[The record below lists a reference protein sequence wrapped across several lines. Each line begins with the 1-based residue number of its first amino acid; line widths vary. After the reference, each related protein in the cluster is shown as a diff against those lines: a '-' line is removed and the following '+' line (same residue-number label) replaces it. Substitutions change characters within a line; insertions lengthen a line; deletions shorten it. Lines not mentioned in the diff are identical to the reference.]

1 MNFTANNSK
10 SNNILNVPN
19 YTMISRQP
27 MRPNVNYVPRELPP
41 TPAVLQNT
49 DNGQELK
56 RMKWGQPIWFLF
68 HTLAE
73 KIKEENFSKV
83 RVELLNNI
91 YSICSN
97 LPCPTCAT
105 HAVQYLNKINFNTIQ
120 TKTQLKEM
128 LFTFHNEVN
137 NKKGLSIFSRS
148 ELDSKYSAAVT
159 KNIIYS
165 FIMAY
170 QDKHKSVRMIAND
183 MFRSRQIIFLKEW
196 FSKNIQYFDE

>member
-1 MNFTANNSK
+1 MNFTANNSN

-19 YTMISRQP
+19 YNMISRQP
-27 MRPNVNYVPRELPP
+27 IRPNVNGAPRAPP
-41 TPAVLQNT
+41 PVVAQPV
-49 DNGQELK
+49 DSSQELK

-73 KIKEENFSKV
+73 KIKDENFFKV
-83 RVELLNNI
+83 RTELLNNI

-105 HAVQYLNKINFNTIQ
+105 HAVQYLNKINFNAIQ
-120 TKTQLKEM
+120 TKSQLKEM

-137 NKKGLSIFSRS
+137 SKKGYSIFSRS

-159 KNIIYS
+159 KNIIYN
-165 FIMAY
+165 FISVY

-183 MFRSRQIIFLKEW
+183 MFRTRQIIFLKEW